1 MKGVKIRFPL
11 HLETD
16 AKGKECIDMKATD
29 IVNKVELDVTY
40 DSLIELMRAGR
51 QVDFVLPAPETD
63 GDGYLSCAT
72 PPPTTSTT
80 CRTTLSRRRQR
91 RFASA
96 NPGIFP
102 QNPQGER
109 PKMAV
114 RLFCT
119 AFKICLKLCYT
130 EYTSLVYTVDTV
142 KGKEDA
148 GPTNSSDRN
157 FFFDIFFLRRFFFE
171 K

>member
-1 MKGVKIRFPL
+1 
-11 HLETD
+11 
-16 AKGKECIDMKATD
+16 MKATD

-63 GDGYLSCAT
+63 GDGYLT
-72 PPPTTSTT
+72 WDTEYWTTVDNKRFIRTYSLNGRVLRDSTT
-80 CRTTLSRRRQR
+80 HNIYDLQNDFKR

-130 EYTSLVYTVDTV
+130 KYTSLVYTVDTV